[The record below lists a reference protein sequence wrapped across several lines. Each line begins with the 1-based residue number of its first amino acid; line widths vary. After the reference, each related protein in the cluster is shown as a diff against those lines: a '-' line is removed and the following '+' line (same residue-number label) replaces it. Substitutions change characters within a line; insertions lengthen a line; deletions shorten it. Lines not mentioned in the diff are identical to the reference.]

1 MIDIKERM
9 AMLGD
14 IVSDAKKRRS
24 ILIHSFHKIQ
34 KENNY
39 LPEEELKALSK
50 KLRIPLSAVYS
61 TASFYKQFYFTPR
74 GKNIVCICV
83 GTACHVRGASEVV
96 KKISEA
102 FDVKA
107 GETTAD
113 LYLTLETVGCIGC
126 CGLAPVLVVNDVYK
140 GDLNMKKVAK
150 LISELEAAKP
160 VAAEVETT
168 KE

>member
-1 MIDIKERM
+1 MIDSKDKM

-14 IVSDAKKRRS
+14 IVSDAQKRRS

-34 KENNY
+34 KEHNY
-39 LPEEELKALSK
+39 LPEDELKALSK

-74 GKNIVCICV
+74 GKNIVCICL
-83 GTACHVRGASEVV
+83 GTACHVRGASEIV
-96 KKISEA
+96 KKFTEA

-107 GETTAD
+107 GETTED
-113 LYLTLETVGCIGC
+113 LHLTLETVGCIGC

-150 LISELEAAKP
+150 IIK
-160 VAAEVETT
+160 EVEAEKSVETI

>member
-1 MIDIKERM
+1 MIDIKEKM

-14 IVSDAKKRRS
+14 IVSDDKKRRS
-24 ILIHSFHKIQ
+24 VLIHSFHKIQ

-39 LPEEELKALSK
+39 LPEDELKALSK

-83 GTACHVRGASEVV
+83 GTACHVRGAGEVV
-96 KKISEA
+96 KKFSET

-107 GETTAD
+107 GETTED
-113 LYLTLETVGCIGC
+113 LFLTLETVGCIGC
-126 CGLAPVLVVNDVYK
+126 CGLAPVLVVNEKYK
-140 GDLNMKKVAK
+140 GDLTTKKVVK
-150 LISELEAAKP
+150 LIKELEAEKT
-160 VAAEVETT
+160 VESIETI

>member
-1 MIDIKERM
+1 MIDIKEKM

-14 IVSDAKKRRS
+14 IVTDAKKRRS

-39 LPEEELKALSK
+39 LPEDELKALSK

-74 GKNIVCICV
+74 GKNIVCVCV

-102 FDVKA
+102 FGVKA
-107 GETTAD
+107 GETTTD
-113 LYLTLETVGCIGC
+113 LHLTLETVGCIGC
-126 CGLAPVLVVNDVYK
+126 CGLAPVLVVNDLYK
-140 GDLNMKKVAK
+140 GDLNMKKVAR
-150 LISELEAAKP
+150 IIRDLEVEKP
-160 VAAEVETT
+160 VETI

>member
-24 ILIHSFHKIQ
+24 ILVHSFHKIQ

-39 LPEEELKALSK
+39 LPEDELKALSK

-74 GKNIVCICV
+74 GKYIVCICV

-96 KKISEA
+96 KKFTEA
-102 FDVKA
+102 FDVKP
-107 GETTAD
+107 GETTED
-113 LYLTLETVGCIGC
+113 LHMTLETVGCIGC
-126 CGLAPVLVVNDVYK
+126 CGLAPVLVMNEVYK

-150 LISELEAAKP
+150 IISDLEAVKP
-160 VAAEVETT
+160 VETAVETI